1 MWREA
6 RAVPVNDHGPK
17 NAAAARTSGET
28 RSTARQEATMTDL
41 SFDII
46 LALIAFIAG
55 LFASPKGPRGGGA
68 CPRCGV

>member
-1 MWREA
+1 
-6 RAVPVNDHGPK
+6 
-17 NAAAARTSGET
+17 
-28 RSTARQEATMTDL
+28 MTDL